1 MFLIERCAK
10 EDGVLVSYQKNPDA
24 ATGTCAVL
32 VNGGERSLV
41 ANLAAANTFTH
52 AHLETS
58 EAKEIIQK
66 AQIYY
71 ISGFFL
77 TVSVDSILAIA
88 KHSVEENKIF
98 IMNLSAPFLIQ
109 FFGDQMAATMPYTDF
124 VFGNESEAAAYGEAK
139 GYGSDIGTIAKKLS
153 AQPKVSGTRPRIVV
167 FTQGSI
173 ATVVAVNGV
182 VTEYPVDVLPR

>member
-1 MFLIERCAK
+1 M
-10 EDGVLVSYQKNPDA
+10 LVSYQKNPDA

-52 AHLETS
+52 AHLETT
-58 EAKEIIQK
+58 EAKDIIKK
-66 AQIYY
+66 AQIFY

-124 VFGNESEAAAYGEAK
+124 VFGNESEASLLLCQCHY
-139 GYGSDIGTIAKKLS
+139 
-153 AQPKVSGTRPRIVV
+153 RIPSPHRR
-167 FTQGSI
+167 QQLLI
-173 ATVVAVNGV
+173 HCQKQNQCMAW
-182 VTEYPVDVLPR
+182 